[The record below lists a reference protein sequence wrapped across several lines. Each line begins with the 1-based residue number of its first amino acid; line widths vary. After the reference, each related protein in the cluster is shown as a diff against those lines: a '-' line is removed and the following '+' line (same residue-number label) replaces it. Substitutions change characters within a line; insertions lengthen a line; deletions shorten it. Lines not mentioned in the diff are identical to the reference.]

1 MANIINWRD
10 KLTFS
15 VGDTIAVHQTVE
27 DKGKKRTQ
35 IFEGIV
41 IRIRG
46 HKGLKSFTVRKIGA
60 NSIGVEKIFPEAAP
74 VVTKIELKKKGRI
87 RRAVLN
93 YLRDRVGKKAK
104 VKDIFIKKDKTAK
117 EDEVLV
123 DQVKTVKLTEEQRLA
138 EKQKQIAKEIK
149 TKEKEKKKKKKP
161 AKIVRKE
168 RRFVR

>member
-1 MANIINWRD
+1 MANIIKWHE

-15 VGDTIAVHQTVE
+15 TGDTIAIHQTVE

-41 IRIRG
+41 IKIRG

-60 NSIGVEKIFPEAAP
+60 NGIGVEKIFPEAAP

-87 RRAVLN
+87 RRAVLS

-104 VKDIFIKKDKTAK
+104 VKDIFIKKDKTLK
-117 EDEVLV
+117 EDEIVE
-123 DQVKTVKLTEEQRLA
+123 QQAKTVKLTEEQRLA
-138 EKQKQIAKEIK
+138 EKQKQIAKEAK
-149 TKEKEKKKKKKP
+149 VKEKEKKKKKRP

-168 RRFVR
+168 RKFVR

>member
-1 MANIINWRD
+1 MANIINWRE
-10 KLTFS
+10 KLIFS
-15 VGDTIAVHQTVE
+15 TGDTIAVHQIVE

-60 NSIGVEKIFPEAAP
+60 NNIGVEKIFPESTP
-74 VVTKIELKKKGRI
+74 VVSKIELKKKGRI

-104 VKDIFIKKDKTAK
+104 VKDIFIKKDKTEK
-117 EDEVLV
+117 EDEIVV
-123 DQVKTVKLTEEQRLA
+123 DQVKIVKLTEEQRLA
-138 EKQKQIAKEIK
+138 EKQKQAAKETKI
-149 TKEKEKKKKKKP
+149 KEKEKKKKKRP

-168 RRFVR
+168 RKFVR